1 MPSVRLWVPESDHD
15 SKAVGCIANKIVALY
30 GGNITIQLATKQGFN
45 TAIHP
50 KIQDGLKK
58 AVDTYLK
65 NDDLVIFL
73 LDSDG
78 TQSQNQRRRE
88 KNSLVNR
95 IEEVVKLFEGE
106 GRVKYFPM
114 IQELEA
120 WLLVDYLGIC
130 CFFTKNA
137 DHRNHPEWI
146 KFANSKQRGQ
156 TDLIAEAESGGRGV
170 KECLVKLSR
179 EILIKHNPNLQDKPK
194 NLKEREY
201 EESQSSN
208 IAAYIEINNQT
219 LRKNN
224 SLVEFATCLQQLDAY
239 FFILSIYESLGLVDI
254 NSSHLHTKLV
264 LFLYKKSMFSYPI
277 ELYYHIFNVQLFRL
291 L

>member
-1 MPSVRLWVPESDHD
+1 MPSIRLWVPESDHD
-15 SKAVGCIANKIVALY
+15 SKAVGYIANKIVALY

-78 TQSQNQRRRE
+78 TQSQNQRRSER
-88 KNSLVNR
+88 NSLVNR
-95 IEEVVKLFEGE
+95 IENVVKLFEGE

-130 CFFTKNA
+130 CFFTENTG
-137 DHRNHPEWI
+137 HRNNRKWI
-146 KFANSKQRGQ
+146 DFANSKQRGG
-156 TDLIAEAESGGRGV
+156 TDLIAEAESGGKGA
-170 KECLVKLSR
+170 KECLVKASR
-179 EILIKHNPNLQDKPK
+179 EILIKHNPNLTDKHK
-194 NLKEREY
+194 NLKASQY
-201 EESQSSN
+201 EESQSSK
-208 IAAYIEINNQT
+208 IAEYLEIDYQT
-219 LRKNN
+219 LRRNK
-224 SLVEFATCLQQLDAY
+224 SLLDFATCLHQLDAY
-239 FFILSIYESLGLVDI
+239 FFIFSIYESLGLVDI
-254 NSSHLHTKLV
+254 NSSHLHTELV
-264 LFLYKKSMFSYPI
+264 LFLYKKSMFLYPI
-277 ELYYHIFNVQLFRL
+277 ELYYHIFNV
-291 L
+291 

>member
-1 MPSVRLWVPESDHD
+1 MLSVRLWVPESDHD
-15 SKAVGCIANKIVALY
+15 SKAVACIANKIVSLY
-30 GGNITIQLATKQGFN
+30 GSSITIQLADKQGFN
-45 TAIHP
+45 RAIHS
-50 KIQDGLKK
+50 KNQDGLKK
-58 AVDTYLK
+58 AVNIYLK

-78 TQSQNQRRRE
+78 IESQNQRRKE

-95 IEEVVKLFEGE
+95 IEEVVKLSE

-146 KFANSKQRGQ
+146 KFAKSKQRGQ

-201 EESQSSN
+201 EESQSSK
-208 IAAYIEINNQT
+208 IAEYIKIDYQT
-219 LRKNN
+219 LRRNK
-224 SLVEFATCLQQLDAY
+224 SLSEFAKCLQQLVDDTKQV
-239 FFILSIYESLGLVDI
+239 LLDDI
-254 NSSHLHTKLV
+254 N
-264 LFLYKKSMFSYPI
+264 
-277 ELYYHIFNVQLFRL
+277 
-291 L
+291 

>member
-1 MPSVRLWVPESDHD
+1 MLSVRLWVPESDHD
-15 SKAVGCIANKIVALY
+15 SKAVACIANKIVSLY
-30 GGNITIQLATKQGFN
+30 GSSITIQLADKQGFN
-45 TAIHP
+45 RAIHS
-50 KIQDGLKK
+50 KNQDGLKK
-58 AVDTYLK
+58 AVNIYLK

-78 TQSQNQRRRE
+78 IESQNQRRKE

-95 IEEVVKLFEGE
+95 IEEVVKLSE

-239 FFILSIYESLGLVDI
+239 FFIFSIYESLGLVDI
-254 NSSHLHTKLV
+254 NSAHLHTELV
-264 LFLYKKSMFSYPI
+264 LFLYKKSMFLYPI
-277 ELYYHIFNVQLFRL
+277 ELYYHIFNV
-291 L
+291 

>member
-15 SKAVGCIANKIVALY
+15 SKAVGYIANKIVALY

-45 TAIHP
+45 TATNP

-58 AVDTYLK
+58 AVDNYLR

-78 TQSQNQRRRE
+78 TQSQNQRRSER
-88 KNSLVNR
+88 NSLVNR
-95 IEEVVKLFEGE
+95 IENVVKLFEGE

-137 DHRNHPEWI
+137 DHRNNRKWI
-146 KFANSKQRGQ
+146 DFAKSKQRGQ
-156 TDLIAEAESGGRGV
+156 TDLIAEAESGGKGA
-170 KECLVKLSR
+170 KECLVKASR
-179 EILIKHNPNLQDKPK
+179 EILIKHNPNLTDKHK
-194 NLKEREY
+194 NLKASQY
-201 EESQSSN
+201 EESQSSK
-208 IAAYIEINNQT
+208 IAEYLEIDYQT
-219 LRKNN
+219 LRRNK
-224 SLVEFATCLQQLDAY
+224 SLLDFATCLHQLYAY
-239 FFILSIYESLGLVDI
+239 FFIFSIYESLGLVDI
-254 NSSHLHTKLV
+254 NSAHLHTELV
-264 LFLYKKSMFSYPI
+264 LFLYKKSMFLYPI
-277 ELYYHIFNVQLFRL
+277 ELYYHIFNV
-291 L
+291 

>member
-15 SKAVGCIANKIVALY
+15 SKAVGYIANKIVALY

-45 TAIHP
+45 TATNP

-58 AVDTYLK
+58 AVDNYLR

-78 TQSQNQRRRE
+78 TQSQNQRHKE
-88 KNSLVNR
+88 INSPVNQ
-95 IEEVVKLFEGE
+95 IEEVVKLFEGV

-130 CFFTKNA
+130 CFFTENTG
-137 DHRNHPEWI
+137 HRNNRKWI
-146 KFANSKQRGQ
+146 DFANSKQRGG
-156 TDLIAEAESGGRGV
+156 TDLIAEAESGGKGA
-170 KECLVKLSR
+170 KECLVKASR
-179 EILIKHNPNLQDKPK
+179 EILIKHNPNLTDKHK
-194 NLKEREY
+194 NLKASQY
-201 EESQSSN
+201 EESQSSK
-208 IAAYIEINNQT
+208 IAEYLEIDYQT
-219 LRKNN
+219 LRRNK
-224 SLVEFATCLQQLDAY
+224 SLLDFATCLHQLDAY
-239 FFILSIYESLGLVDI
+239 FFIFSIYESLGLVDI

-264 LFLYKKSMFSYPI
+264 LFLYKKSIFLYPI
-277 ELYYHIFNVQLFRL
+277 
-291 L
+291 

>member
-1 MPSVRLWVPESDHD
+1 MLSIYLWVPESDYD
-15 SKAVGCIANKIVALY
+15 RTTVGCIANKIVALY
-30 GGNITIQLATKQGFN
+30 GGNITIKLGDKQGFN
-45 TAIHP
+45 TARNP

-58 AVDTYLK
+58 AVDSCLK
-65 NDDLVIFL
+65 EHNLVIFL

-78 TQSQNQRRRE
+78 TQSQNQRHKE
-88 KNSLVNR
+88 INSPVNQ

-224 SLVEFATCLQQLDAY
+224 SLVEFAKCLQK
-239 FFILSIYESLGLVDI
+239 LVDENKQVFLDDI
-254 NSSHLHTKLV
+254 N
-264 LFLYKKSMFSYPI
+264 
-277 ELYYHIFNVQLFRL
+277 
-291 L
+291 